1 MNKSEEDRQ
10 KCAHDLKRWAHMYRY
25 GSFTWTNNSQST
37 EDEAR
42 DTTVLHDDR
51 RRYCAVHQRLIRR
64 YRRRPGEQLGMYKS
78 IPILA
83 FDPHV
88 FDEK

>member
-1 MNKSEEDRQ
+1 MNKSEEERQ
-10 KCAHDLKRWAHMYRY
+10 KYSNDLKSWVHMYKY
-25 GSFTWTNNSQST
+25 GSFTWTNNSPSV
-37 EDEAR
+37 EDAA
-42 DTTVLHDDR
+42 VLHDDR

-78 IPILA
+78 SSILA

-88 FDEK
+88 FDENHK